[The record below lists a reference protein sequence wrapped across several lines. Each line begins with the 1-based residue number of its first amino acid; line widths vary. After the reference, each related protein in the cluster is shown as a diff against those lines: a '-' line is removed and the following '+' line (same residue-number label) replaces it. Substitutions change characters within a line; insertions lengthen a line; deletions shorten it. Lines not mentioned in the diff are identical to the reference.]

1 VPGPFPNREELKAS
15 APDMV
20 CDSLAAA
27 VAALLL
33 RGATGQ

>member
-15 APDMV
+15 GPDLV

-27 VAALLL
+27 AHALLP
-33 RGATGQ
+33 